1 MNNKT
6 RNLARNLLAIMAMGA
21 SANAIPGVVNAAE
34 APAATKTVT
43 AKTGEKNAAAPAS
56 KGGFDL
62 KSAGVGALAGGL
74 GLGGLGLLFGAKVL
88 GSGGSSYYL
97 GQDGKVDYAMSSL
110 ITAAKGLT
118 SKIAEAS
125 QANLDKSDLAQ
136 IAYAIADSC
145 VVVKHSAVEENSALT
160 VDATLNYILE
170 GKMGKNAA
178 RASDKAYKHDV
189 KKETLD
195 NAIPADGIVIEFK
208 EDKKWSDYIDKD
220 KIANDDGK
228 GAQSDIVR
236 ALKFKSPLLVEALD
250 AAKAKIT
257 VKPNSLTVE
266 VGGKTINLTEFK
278 TADFKDSKMEVK

>member
-1 MNNKT
+1 MSNKT

-43 AKTGEKNAAAPAS
+43 AKTGEKNAAVPAS

-62 KSAGVGALAGGL
+62 KSAGIGALPGAIIGAAVTFGGMRAF
-74 GLGGLGLLFGAKVL
+74 GGGK
-88 GSGGSSYYL
+88 GGYYL
-97 GQDGKVDYAMSSL
+97 GNDGKVDYAMSSL

-118 SKIAEAS
+118 SKIAEAN

-178 RASDKAYKHDV
+178 RASDKVYKHDV

-208 EDKKWSDYIDKD
+208 GDNKWSDYIDKD
-220 KIANDDGK
+220 KIGTDDGK

-250 AAKAKIT
+250 AAKARIT

-278 TADFKDSKMEVK
+278 TVDFKDSKMEVK

>member
-1 MNNKT
+1 MSNKT

-21 SANAIPGVVNAAE
+21 SVNALPGVSAAE
-34 APAATKTVT
+34 APKAT
-43 AKTGEKNAAAPAS
+43 AKTAANKTDEKKQTTTPAP

-62 KSAGVGALAGGL
+62 KSGGIGALP
-74 GLGGLGLLFGAKVL
+74 GLLVGSAVTFGGMKAF
-88 GSGGSSYYL
+88 GSGKGGYYL
-97 GQDGKVDYAMSSL
+97 NKDGKVDYAMSSL

-118 SKIAEAS
+118 SKIAEAN
-125 QANLDKSDLAQ
+125 QAHLDKSDLAQ

-145 VVVKHSAVEENSALT
+145 VVVKHSATEENSALT

-208 EDKKWSDYIDKD
+208 GDKKWSDYIDKD
-220 KIANDDGK
+220 KIGTDDGK

-250 AAKAKIT
+250 EAKAKIT
-257 VKPNSLTVE
+257 VKLNSLTVE
-266 VGGKTINLTEFK
+266 VDGKTINLTDFK
-278 TADFKDSKMEVK
+278 TADFKGSKMEVK